1 MLKKKSAS
9 DFPKA
14 DFSVGLSGT
23 PVILTGRTDKTAF
36 CPVVRPSA
44 EKNTDELY
52 FGGGNSIR
60 SSGKLKVFSSDCS
73 TQF

>member
-9 DFPKA
+9 GKSEA
-14 DFSVGLSGT
+14 IFSVCLSDT
-23 PVILTGRTDKTAF
+23 PVILTGRTDKMAF
-36 CPVVRPSA
+36 RPVDRPSA
-44 EKNTDELY
+44 EKKTDGAY

-60 SSGKLKVFSSDCS
+60 ASGKLKVFSSDCS